1 MDNTAD
7 SWESAYAEG
16 RIESPLD
23 PHVLELAPTLKKGS
37 ALDLGCGA
45 GQNSTWLAELGWCVT
60 GIDVAPSAIALAE
73 QAARDAGVSVGF
85 RVGDLT
91 EWSPPRTFDFV
102 FSTYALP
109 PRGTGRTQALAMA
122 AASVSPGGTI
132 LVTEFDQSL
141 ALDGGWP
148 DRDTTDIDELASH
161 LLGFEVVRLQ
171 VETTRHAHGHHE
183 QSYPVVVAIARRE
196 TADLSAN

>member
-7 SWESAYAEG
+7 SWERAYAEG

-23 PHVLELAPTLKKGS
+23 PHVLELAPTLEIGS

-45 GQNSTWLAELGWCVT
+45 GQNSTWLAELGWSVT

-73 QAARDAGVSVGF
+73 QTARDADVSVGF
-85 RVGDLT
+85 RIGDLT
-91 EWSPPRTFDFV
+91 EWSPSRTFDFV

-109 PRGTGRTQALAMA
+109 PGGTGRTQALAMA

-132 LVTEFDQSL
+132 LVTEFDRSL

-148 DRDTTDIDELASH
+148 DRDTTDVDELASH
-161 LLGFEVVRLQ
+161 LLGFEIVRIQ